1 MWELGV
7 VFVLLVGLVDVVY
20 VIYIFGFIGEF
31 KGVVIEYC
39 VIVNCLLWM
48 CDYYGISVDDCIL

>member
-1 MWELGV
+1 MLSFV
-7 VFVLLVGLVDVVY
+7 VLWVDFVFSDVVY
-20 VIYIFGFIGEF
+20 VIYIFGLIGEL

-48 CDYYGISVDDCIL
+48 CE